1 MDQTAAYQVVLFD
14 LDGTLTDPKI
24 GITKSVQYALSKF
37 NTVEDN
43 LDNLERFIGPPLFE
57 SFQKYYSFNE
67 SEARAAVGFY
77 REYFSEFGL
86 YENVVYPGIHDLL
99 ADLESQARKLIVATS
114 KPTPFAN
121 TILEH
126 FSLSDYFSSIVGSN
140 LDGTHASKTEI
151 IGSILSDFPG
161 SQKAHTAMVGD
172 REHDVLGARNNG
184 IDSIA
189 VTYGYGS
196 LTELQNA
203 SPTHCASSVEDL
215 TRLLV

>member
-14 LDGTLTDPKI
+14 LDGTLTDSKI

-126 FSLSDYFSSIVGSN
+126 FSLSDYFSSIVVGSFN
-140 LDGTHASKTEI
+140 SRKTWLVVMHEATR
-151 IGSILSDFPG
+151 S
-161 SQKAHTAMVGD
+161 
-172 REHDVLGARNNG
+172 
-184 IDSIA
+184 A
-189 VTYGYGS
+189 V
-196 LTELQNA
+196 QNA
-203 SPTHCASSVEDL
+203 TPLRCVANDEPIN
-215 TRLLV
+215 